1 MRKQISLNNLD
12 IDKKEQV
19 FLSFLSP
26 ETIYLNV
33 QESLSLN
40 KKVLKNE
47 EISPNNYSS
56 ISGIVTKILD
66 DKVEITNDFK
76 EEEITNNK
84 KKFDLNKATKE
95 SIITNLKK
103 NNIKTI
109 NDESLALLLQNQKEY
124 LIIKCFDEEVGLAN
138 APYIFGKNTEK
149 LLALI
154 DKLYS
159 LFCFKKVVL
168 LFKAKDNNLIKKC
181 QENIGTY
188 PNIRTKLIND
198 YYPLK
203 NELVNSL
210 VFLND
215 TNNNSLIL
223 SIYDILEI
231 FYSLKNSLYDKP
243 KVITVSGNALD
254 KTYLIETKMGV
265 KMTEILN
272 NLVELKDIVNIDS
285 HYFLNSYLMIKRL
298 DSLDNLIVTND
309 FKGIFFNKKVLEEA
323 CINCSKCYNV
333 CPVYI
338 NPKNINA
345 KCIKCGLCSFYCPSN
360 ISLLEK
366 KGSGKHVR

>member
-56 ISGIVTKILD
+56 ISGIVTKILE

-103 NNIKTI
+103 NNIKTT

-124 LIIKCFDEEVGLAN
+124 LIIKCFDEEVGLVN
-138 APYIFGKNTEK
+138 ASYIFGKNTEK
-149 LLALI
+149 LLSLI

-159 LFCFKKVVL
+159 LFAFKRVVL

-198 YYPLK
+198 YYPLT
-203 NELVNSL
+203 NEFINSL

-215 TNNNSLIL
+215 TNNDSLIL

-231 FYSLKNSLYDKP
+231 YYSLKNSFYAKP
-243 KVITVSGNALD
+243 KVITISGNALS
-254 KTYLIETKMGV
+254 KTYLVETKIGV
-265 KMTEILN
+265 KVNEILN
-272 NLVELKDIVNIDS
+272 SITEIKDIDCY
-285 HYFLNSYLMIKRL
+285 YFLNSYLKIKRL
-298 DSLDNLIVTND
+298 ENLDNLIVTND
-309 FKGIFFNKKVLEEA
+309 FKGIFFNKKVPEEA
-323 CINCSKCYNV
+323 CINCSKCYNI

-338 NPKNINA
+338 NPKNINE